1 MCGIIGYIGT
11 KKCVPKLINALEA
24 LEYRGYDSAGIAYVK
39 NNTVEIIKEVGKI
52 KNLKEQVNMD
62 VDAYMGI
69 GHTRWATHGEVNK
82 INAHPHKVGQIT
94 LIHNGIIENYQ
105 DIKNRVVKEG
115 YKFKSKTDSEIAAAL
130 IDSLYKKNNDMV
142 KTLNEASKILRG
154 SYAFVVMVDKDE
166 HIYAT
171 RNAIPMIAAIAD
183 DGNYV
188 ASDVPAIL
196 AYTKKYMLLNDL
208 DIVKLSKDK
217 IEIFDKNLNKC
228 EKEIKV
234 FEGTMDA
241 ATKNGYEHFMLKEI
255 NEQDKVFKDTI
266 NYYYDGSMESLEKN
280 FGFIKKFKKIDIVAC
295 GSAYHTGIVGKSLIE
310 KYADI
315 PVNVEVA
322 SEYRYKKCFYDKDTL
337 LIVVSQSG
345 ETADTLAAL
354 RKAKNDGITTMAI
367 VNVIGSSIAR
377 EADHVVYI
385 KAGFEIA
392 VATTKAYL
400 AQVAIFSL
408 IALYLGKAKNIISD
422 EKYKKISDEIK
433 EMPKLIQ
440 KTIKNDNYIEIA
452 DKIYN
457 KKQIFFIGRAIDYA
471 IALEASLKLKEIS
484 YINSVAYQAGE
495 LKHGTISLIAK
506 NTPVIALLTDEEIA
520 EKTISNIKETK
531 ARGAYVIL
539 VTNMIPNEKFYD
551 KIITIDK
558 IEEILQPIL
567 TIIPLQLL
575 SYRIAKNK
583 GCDIDKPRN
592 LAKSVTVEWQKKR
605 PAHAVRF
612 FN

>member
-1 MCGIIGYIGT
+1 MTKDKVEELKEKLTRKGYVFYSET
-11 KKCVPKLINALEA
+11 DTEVAVKLID
-24 LEYRGYDSAGIAYVK
+24 YY
-39 NNTVEIIKEVGKI
+39 
-52 KNLKEQVNMD
+52 
-62 VDAYMGI
+62 
-69 GHTRWATHGEVNK
+69 
-82 INAHPHKVGQIT
+82 
-94 LIHNGIIENYQ
+94 
-105 DIKNRVVKEG
+105 
-115 YKFKSKTDSEIAAAL
+115 
-130 IDSLYKKNNDMV
+130 YKKYEGTPIDAINHAMV
-142 KTLNEASKILRG
+142 RIRG
-154 SYAFVVMVDKDE
+154 SYALAVMFKDYPE
-166 HIYAT
+166 EIYVA
-171 RNAIPMIAAIAD
+171 RKDSPMILGVENGESFI
-183 DGNYV
+183 

-196 AYTKKYMLLNDL
+196 KYTRNYYLLEYGEIATIKSDR
-208 DIVKLSKDK
+208 
-217 IEIFDKNLNKC
+217 IEFCDFHKQNIK
-228 EKEIKV
+228 KEIQV
-234 FEGTMDA
+234 SELDMDA
-241 ATKNGYEHFMLKEI
+241 AEKGGYEHFMLKEI

-310 KYADI
+310 KYADV

-422 EKYKKISDEIK
+422 EEYKKISDEIK

-592 LAKSVTVEWQKKR
+592 LAKSVGLGIDVSVLEYSFVFR
-605 PAHAVRF
+605 
-612 FN
+612 

>member
-266 NYYYDGSMESLEKN
+266 NYYYDGSMKSLEKN

-422 EKYKKISDEIK
+422 EEYKKISDEIK

>member
-52 KNLKEQVNMD
+52 KNLKEQVDMD

-422 EKYKKISDEIK
+422 EEYKKISDEIK

-551 KIITIDK
+551 KIIKIDK

-592 LAKSVTVEWQKKR
+592 LAKSVTVE
-605 PAHAVRF
+605 
-612 FN
+612 

>member
-295 GSAYHTGIVGKSLIE
+295 GSAYHTGIVGKNLIE

-592 LAKSVTVEWQKKR
+592 LAKSVTVE
-605 PAHAVRF
+605 
-612 FN
+612 

>member
-52 KNLKEQVNMD
+52 KNLKEQVDMD

-422 EKYKKISDEIK
+422 EEYKKISDEIK
-433 EMPKLIQ
+433 EMSKLIQ

-592 LAKSVTVEWQKKR
+592 LAKSVTVE
-605 PAHAVRF
+605 
-612 FN
+612 

>member
-24 LEYRGYDSAGIAYVK
+24 LESRGYDSAGIAYVK

-52 KNLKEQVNMD
+52 KNLKEQVDMD

-130 IDSLYKKNNDMV
+130 IDSLYKKSNDMV

-422 EKYKKISDEIK
+422 EEYKKISDEIK

-592 LAKSVTVEWQKKR
+592 LAKSVTVE
-605 PAHAVRF
+605 
-612 FN
+612 

>member
-408 IALYLGKAKNIISD
+408 IALYLGKAKSIISD
-422 EKYKKISDEIK
+422 EEYKKISDEIK

-592 LAKSVTVEWQKKR
+592 LAKSVTVE
-605 PAHAVRF
+605 
-612 FN
+612 

>member
-52 KNLKEQVNMD
+52 KNLKEQVDMD

-130 IDSLYKKNNDMV
+130 IDSLYKKSNDMV

-422 EKYKKISDEIK
+422 EEYKKISDEIK

-592 LAKSVTVEWQKKR
+592 LAKSVTVE
-605 PAHAVRF
+605 
-612 FN
+612 

>member
-52 KNLKEQVNMD
+52 KNLKEQVDMD

-105 DIKNRVVKEG
+105 DIKNRVVKEE

-217 IEIFDKNLNKC
+217 IEIFDKNLNQC

-422 EKYKKISDEIK
+422 EEYKKISDEIK

-592 LAKSVTVEWQKKR
+592 LAKSVTVE
-605 PAHAVRF
+605 
-612 FN
+612 

>member
-208 DIVKLSKDK
+208 DIVKLSKEK

-266 NYYYDGSMESLEKN
+266 NYYYDGSVKSLEKN

-408 IALYLGKAKNIISD
+408 IALYLGKTKNIISD
-422 EKYKKISDEIK
+422 EEYKKISDEIK

-592 LAKSVTVEWQKKR
+592 LAKSVTVE
-605 PAHAVRF
+605 
-612 FN
+612 

>member
-52 KNLKEQVNMD
+52 KNLKEQVDMD

-422 EKYKKISDEIK
+422 EEYKKISDEIK

-539 VTNMIPNEKFYD
+539 ATNMIPNEKFYD

-592 LAKSVTVEWQKKR
+592 LAKSVTVE
-605 PAHAVRF
+605 
-612 FN
+612 